1 MKRDCLRVDLAVQR
15 DCLRVDLAVQRARE
29 RKDPGLRYEADLEVR
44 EGISFIELYFSLLTG
59 MDFMTVRK
67 GHVVSQL

>member
-1 MKRDCLRVDLAVQR
+1 LPVARVKRDCLRVDLAVQR

-44 EGISFIELYFSLLTG
+44 EGISGFILYYAFEYY
-59 MDFMTVRK
+59 
-67 GHVVSQL
+67 